1 MPITT
6 LDGIIAGSKQT
17 VIFNKSVA
25 RTSVAG
31 VPFSVFDLAGNPGA
45 GTLAGVNTANGVFPN
60 DNQAGVPVITDFAG
74 ANIGYLQIVD
84 FSNTV
89 AGRLFVYDRLFSAGA
104 YQFNS
109 AVTLTA
115 QPSYASRVPNLDYKG
130 LQIWITCVT
139 AFTGLQSI
147 AVTYTNQDGVTG
159 RTTGTIATGVAPTV
173 GRMFQLSLQAG
184 DTGVQ
189 KIESVTS
196 SVATIGSFNLNVFRK
211 LWSGRVKF
219 ANDGDIH
226 DFTKTGFKQVYSDTS
241 LSYAVQADGTST
253 GLPSIDIEIVN
264 G

>member
-1 MPITT
+1 MAITT
-6 LDGIIAGSKQT
+6 LDGIIAAPDQT
-17 VIFNKSVA
+17 IIFNKSVS

-31 VPFSVFDLAGNPGA
+31 VPFSIFDLAGNPGA
-45 GTLAGVNTANGVFPN
+45 GTLAGVNTANGTVPN
-60 DNQAGVPVITDFAG
+60 DSIAGVPIINAFNG

-89 AGRLFVYDRLFSAGA
+89 PGRLFVYDRVFAAGA
-104 YQFNS
+104 YQFNA

-115 QPSYASRVPNLDYKG
+115 QPSYAARLPNTDYKG
-130 LQIWITCVT
+130 LQIWMTCVT
-139 AFTGLQSI
+139 AFTGAQSI
-147 AVTYTNQDGVTG
+147 AVTYTNQDGVAG

-173 GRMFQLSLQAG
+173 GRMLQLPLQSG

-196 SVATIGSFNLNVFRK
+196 SVSTVGSFNVNILRK

-219 ANDGDIH
+219 ANDADIH
-226 DFTKTGFKQVYSDTS
+226 DFTKTALKQVYTDSA
-241 LSYAVQADGTST
+241 LFYVVQPDGTST
-253 GLPSIDIEIVN
+253 GLPSIDVDIIN